1 MKSNV
6 GTLDRSPR
14 IAVDL
19 ILIALRLATGTFRYC
34 PAYPLPG
41 IDTCTRTA

>member
-1 MKSNV
+1 MKVCS
-6 GTLDRSPR
+6 GTLGRSLR
-14 IAVDL
+14 L
-19 ILIALRLATGTFRYC
+19 ILIALRLATGTFRYY

>member
-1 MKSNV
+1 MKAYS
-6 GTLDRSPR
+6 GTLGRSLR
-14 IAVDL
+14 IAAGL

-41 IDTCTRTA
+41 IDTCTRKS

>member
-1 MKSNV
+1 MKACS
-6 GTLDRSPR
+6 GTLGRSLR
-14 IAVDL
+14 LRL

>member
-1 MKSNV
+1 MKAYSA
-6 GTLDRSPR
+6 TLGRSLR
-14 IAVDL
+14 IAAGL
-19 ILIALRLATGTFRYC
+19 ILIALRLTTGTFRFC